1 MIFAHRPIAAVL
13 IVGSLILA
21 ALVFLKRKSKQLT
34 GDL

>member
-1 MIFAHRPIAAVL
+1 VL

-21 ALVFLKRKSKQLT
+21 ALVFLKRKSKQPH